1 VCLVAR
7 TGVENCASQEL
18 SRNLAHTNLLR
29 LARQTT
35 SLVKNKQLIM
45 SDDHKQQALAEK
57 ELGNAAYKKRQ
68 FDEALQHYDKAWELD
83 NTNMTLL
90 TNKAGKH
97 CNSFN

>member
-1 VCLVAR
+1 MR
-7 TGVENCASQEL
+7 GKASKIVRH
-18 SRNLAHTNLLR
+18 RNFPEISHIEICMR
-29 LARQTT
+29 LARQST
-35 SLVKNKQLIM
+35 SPVKNKQLIM

-97 CNSFN
+97 CNGFT